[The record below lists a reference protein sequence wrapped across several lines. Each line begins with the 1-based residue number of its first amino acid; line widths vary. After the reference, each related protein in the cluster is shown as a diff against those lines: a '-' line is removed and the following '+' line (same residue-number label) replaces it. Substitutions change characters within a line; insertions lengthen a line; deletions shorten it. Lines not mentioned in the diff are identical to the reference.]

1 MKQRRSLFCYKFQTI
16 HHFCKIALQSAVSIC
31 SEGKN
36 KRAINQ
42 QKPRRLTSALRKQKR
57 VKQVTRV
64 PLVTNP
70 SSPGWLPSAIPWPT
84 PTKHTQPKVHEKEK
98 QNAREPNNFYPRKGK
113 AWNPSS
119 LLGKDTIMR
128 RKI

>member
-16 HHFCKIALQSAVSIC
+16 HHFCKIALQSAVSLC

-42 QKPRRLTSALRKQKR
+42 QKPRRLTSALRKQKC

-70 SSPGWLPSAIPWPT
+70 SSPGWLPSAIPGPLLSNTHNPKFMKKKNKMQESQTIFTHEREKLGTLPVSWV
-84 PTKHTQPKVHEKEK
+84 KTQ
-98 QNAREPNNFYPRKGK
+98 
-113 AWNPSS
+113 
-119 LLGKDTIMR
+119 L
-128 RKI
+128 